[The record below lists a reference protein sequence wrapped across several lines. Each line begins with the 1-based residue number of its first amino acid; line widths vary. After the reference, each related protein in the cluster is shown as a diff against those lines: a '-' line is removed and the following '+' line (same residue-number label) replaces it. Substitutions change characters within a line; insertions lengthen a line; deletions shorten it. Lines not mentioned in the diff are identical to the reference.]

1 MTEAVSMTPDEREI
15 APESLNASGL
25 ESGAPAALSVSP
37 DEAVDARDLLC
48 AHADRLIAELK
59 RLAAEASDRVHAAAT
74 AAYAKAPRRVQCKKT
89 GKPGTLMDLGKG
101 PGGYYTVWWD
111 EDLEELGEPWKRVRT
126 AALVFPRSHS
136 EPPSK
141 RKPCPVCAEIISA
154 TGGGLERHV
163 FACRQKA
170 AKEAAI
176 AKGPPQPSSRPYVKK
191 SPHLPTC
198 RCPACEGERSAGD

>member
-15 APESLNASGL
+15 SPESVNASGL

-59 RLAAEASDRVHAAAT
+59 SLAAEASDRVHAAAT
-74 AAYAKAPRRVQCKKT
+74 AAYAKAPRRVHCKKT
-89 GKPGTLMDLGKG
+89 QKPGTLMALGNG
-101 PGGYYTVWWD
+101 CGGYYSVWWD
-111 EDLEELGEPWKRVRT
+111 EDLEEVGEPWKRVRRQL
-126 AALVFPRSHS
+126 LVFPRSHS

-141 RKPCPVCAEIISA
+141 RKPCPVCAEMVSSA
-154 TGGGLERHV
+154 GLERHV
-163 FACRQKA
+163 FACRQIA